1 MKRIGILFCI
11 IILTRQVAIAQIK
24 STIHRENIKTVFVG
38 NVNPQQYIQSQPV
51 IELRQQDTWFLSF
64 DDLSLKTNTYYL
76 RIISCQSD
84 WTPSSLSEIEYLQDF
99 NDIPL
104 RDARSSMGTK
114 ISYLNY
120 HIALPKVR
128 ISGNYIAQV
137 YANRNKR
144 DTVFTQ
150 RFSIVENEIQ
160 VAASVQFGQTN
171 ASRATS
177 QVLQL
182 TLRYSD
188 GLMIQSEDDL
198 RVFVRKNNEP
208 DFILKNLPKPV
219 INGMDRSIRFPSFNQ
234 ENSVLAGNE
243 YRLIDL
249 RSVQQKLN
257 FVSGIEETET
267 QTRVITQIETAQG
280 YYPYTERK
288 DLNGQYIISNYENLS
303 DTRFADYVICQ
314 FNLKA
319 TNQGPEDVYV
329 TGGFNNYQKTA
340 TNRMKYIPSL
350 GIYQADMMLKQGIY
364 NYRFET
370 KNPTDYLEG
379 NYAQTENQY
388 DILVYFRKPGTRID
402 SLIGFQRINSIH

>member
-1 MKRIGILFCI
+1 MP
-11 IILTRQVAIAQIK
+11 VAVAQIK
-24 STIHRENIKTVFVG
+24 STIHHENIKTVFVG
-38 NVNPQQYIQSQPV
+38 HIDPQQYIQSQAV
-51 IELRQQDTWFLSF
+51 IEIRQQDAWYLSF

-76 RIISCQSD
+76 RILSCQSD
-84 WTPSSLSEIEYLQDF
+84 WTPSSLAEIEYLQDF

-104 RDARSSMGTK
+104 RDAKSSMGTK
-114 ISYLNY
+114 IPYLNY
-120 HIALPKVR
+120 HVPLPKVR

-160 VAASVQFGQTN
+160 VGASVQFGQTN

-177 QVLQL
+177 QVIQLQ
-182 TLRYSD
+182 LRYSD
-188 GLMIQSEDDL
+188 GLMIQSEEDL
-198 RVFVRKNNEP
+198 RVFIRKNNEP
-208 DFILKNLPKPV
+208 NFILKNLPKPV

-257 FVSGIEETET
+257 FVSSIDEKET
-267 QTRVITQIETAQG
+267 QTLITTQMETAQG
-280 YYPYTERK
+280 YYPYTERR
-288 DLNGQYIISNYENLS
+288 DLNGHYIISNYENLS
-303 DTRFADYVICQ
+303 DARFADYVICQ

-319 TNQGPEDVYV
+319 TNQAPEDVYV
-329 TGGFNNYQKTA
+329 TGGFNDYQKTA
-340 TNRMKYIPSL
+340 TNRMVYVPSL
-350 GIYQADMMLKQGIY
+350 GIYQANLMLKQGIY

-370 KNPTDYLEG
+370 KDPSDYLEG

-402 SLIGFQRINSIH
+402 ALVGFQRINSIH

>member
-1 MKRIGILFCI
+1 MKQGLLFVYFV
-11 IILTRQVAIAQIK
+11 LSVSWAQAQINNA
-24 STIHRENIKTVFVG
+24 IHREHIKTVFVG
-38 NVNPQQYIQSQPV
+38 NADPQQYIQSQAV
-51 IELRQQDTWFLSF
+51 IDIGQQDAWFLSF
-64 DDLSLKTNTYYL
+64 DDLALKTNTYYL

-104 RDARSSMGTK
+104 RDAKSSMGTK
-114 ISYLNY
+114 IPYLNY
-120 HIALPKVR
+120 RVPLPKLR

-150 RFSIVENEIQ
+150 RFSIVENEMQ
-160 VAASVQFGQTN
+160 VAATVQFGQTN
-171 ASRATS
+171 ANRATN
-177 QVLQL
+177 QAIQLQL
-182 TLRYSD
+182 RYPD
-188 GLMIQSEDDL
+188 GYMIQSEDDL
-198 RVFVRKNNEP
+198 RVFIRKNNEP
-208 DFILKNLPKPV
+208 GYILKNLPKPV
-219 INGMDRSIRFPSFNQ
+219 INSMDRSIRFPSFNQ

-257 FVSGIEETET
+257 FVAGIDEKEKETV
-267 QTRVITQIETAQG
+267 VITQMEVAQG

-288 DLNGQYIISNYENLS
+288 DLNGQYIISNYENIS

-319 TNQGPEDVYV
+319 TNQAPEEVYV
-329 TGGFNNYQKTA
+329 VGGFNNYQHTKT
-340 TNRMKYIPSL
+340 NQMSYIPSA
-350 GIYQADMMLKQGIY
+350 GIYQGNLLLKQGIY

-370 KNPTDYLEG
+370 KNPSDYLEG

-388 DILVYFRKPGTRID
+388 DILVYYRKPGTRID
-402 SLIGFQRINSIH
+402 ALVGFQRINSIR

>member
-1 MKRIGILFCI
+1 MKQGLLFVYFV
-11 IILTRQVAIAQIK
+11 LSVSWAQAQINNA
-24 STIHRENIKTVFVG
+24 IHREHIKTVFVG
-38 NVNPQQYIQSQPV
+38 NADPQQYIQSQAV
-51 IELRQQDTWFLSF
+51 IDIGQQDAWFLSF
-64 DDLSLKTNTYYL
+64 DDLALKTNTYYL

-104 RDARSSMGTK
+104 RDAKSSMGTK
-114 ISYLNY
+114 IPYLNY
-120 HIALPKVR
+120 RVPLPKLR

-150 RFSIVENEIQ
+150 RFSIVENEMQ
-160 VAASVQFGQTN
+160 VAATVQFGQTN
-171 ASRATS
+171 ANRATN
-177 QVLQL
+177 QAIQLQL
-182 TLRYSD
+182 RYPD
-188 GLMIQSEDDL
+188 GYMIQSEDDL
-198 RVFVRKNNEP
+198 RVFIRKNNEP
-208 DFILKNLPKPV
+208 GYILKNLPKPV
-219 INGMDRSIRFPSFNQ
+219 INSMDRSIRFPSFNQ

-257 FVSGIEETET
+257 FVAGIDEKEKETV
-267 QTRVITQIETAQG
+267 VITQMEVAQG

-288 DLNGQYIISNYENLS
+288 DLNGQYIISNYENVS

-319 TNQGPEDVYV
+319 TNQAPEDVYV
-329 TGGFNNYQKTA
+329 VGGFNNYQKTKA
-340 TNRMKYIPSL
+340 NQMSYIPSA
-350 GIYQADMMLKQGIY
+350 GIYQGNLLLKQGIY

-370 KNPTDYLEG
+370 KNPSDYLEG

-388 DILVYFRKPGTRID
+388 DILVYYRKPGTRID
-402 SLIGFQRINSIH
+402 ALVGFQRINSIH

>member
-1 MKRIGILFCI
+1 MP
-11 IILTRQVAIAQIK
+11 VAIAQIK
-24 STIHRENIKTVFVG
+24 STIHRENIKTVFISHVD
-38 NVNPQQYIQSQPV
+38 PQQYIQSQAV
-51 IELRQQDTWFLSF
+51 IEIRQQDAWYLSF

-76 RIISCQSD
+76 RILSCQSD
-84 WTPSSLSEIEYLQDF
+84 WTPSSLAEIEYLQDF

-104 RDARSSMGTK
+104 RDAKSSMGTK
-114 ISYLNY
+114 IPYLNY
-120 HIALPKVR
+120 HVPLPKVR

-160 VAASVQFGQTN
+160 VGASVQFGQTN

-177 QVLQL
+177 QVIQLQ
-182 TLRYSD
+182 LRYSD
-188 GLMIQSEDDL
+188 GLMIQSEEDL
-198 RVFVRKNNEP
+198 RVFIRKNNEP
-208 DFILKNLPKPV
+208 NFILKNLPKPV

-257 FVSGIEETET
+257 FVSSIDEKET
-267 QTRVITQIETAQG
+267 QTLITTQMETAQG
-280 YYPYTERK
+280 YYPYTERR
-288 DLNGQYIISNYENLS
+288 DLNGHYIISNYENLS
-303 DTRFADYVICQ
+303 DARFADYVICQ

-319 TNQGPEDVYV
+319 TNQAPEDVYV
-329 TGGFNNYQKTA
+329 TGGFNDYQKTA
-340 TNRMKYIPSL
+340 TNRMVYVPSL
-350 GIYQADMMLKQGIY
+350 GIYQANLMLKQGIY

-370 KNPTDYLEG
+370 KDPSDYLEG

-402 SLIGFQRINSIH
+402 ALVGFQRINSIR

>member
-1 MKRIGILFCI
+1 MP
-11 IILTRQVAIAQIK
+11 VAIAQIK
-24 STIHRENIKTVFVG
+24 STIHYENIKTVFVG
-38 NVNPQQYIQSQPV
+38 HVDPQQYIQSQAV
-51 IELRQQDTWFLSF
+51 IEIRQQDAWYLSF

-76 RIISCQSD
+76 RILSCQSD
-84 WTPSSLSEIEYLQDF
+84 WTPSSLAEIEYLQDF

-104 RDARSSMGTK
+104 RDAKSSMGTK
-114 ISYLNY
+114 IPYLNY
-120 HIALPKVR
+120 HVPLPKVR

-160 VAASVQFGQTN
+160 VGASVQFGQTN

-177 QVLQL
+177 QVIQLQ
-182 TLRYSD
+182 LRYSD
-188 GLMIQSEDDL
+188 GLMIQSEEDL
-198 RVFVRKNNEP
+198 RVFIRKNNEP
-208 DFILKNLPKPV
+208 NFILKNLPKPV

-257 FVSGIEETET
+257 FVSSIEEKET
-267 QTRVITQIETAQG
+267 QTLITTQMETAQG
-280 YYPYTERK
+280 YYPYTERR
-288 DLNGQYIISNYENLS
+288 DLNGHYLISNYENLS
-303 DTRFADYVICQ
+303 DARFADYVICQ

-319 TNQGPEDVYV
+319 TNQAPEDVYV
-329 TGGFNNYQKTA
+329 TGGFNDYQKTA
-340 TNRMKYIPSL
+340 TNRMVYVPSL
-350 GIYQADMMLKQGIY
+350 GIYQANLMLKQGIY

-370 KNPTDYLEG
+370 KNPSDYLEG

-402 SLIGFQRINSIH
+402 ALVGFQRINSIR

>member
-1 MKRIGILFCI
+1 MKRIGIIFCI
-11 IILTRQVAIAQIK
+11 LFLSRSVAIAQIK

-38 NVNPQQYIQSQPV
+38 NVDPQQYIQSQPV
-51 IELRQQDTWFLSF
+51 IDLRQQDAWFLSF

-84 WTPSSLSEIEYLQDF
+84 WTTSSLSEIEYLQDF

-114 ISYLNY
+114 IPYLNY

-182 TLRYSD
+182 VLRYSD

-208 DFILKNLPKPV
+208 NFILKNLPKPV

-257 FVSGIEETET
+257 FVSGIEEKET
-267 QTRVITQIETAQG
+267 QTRVIAQMETAQG
-280 YYPYTERK
+280 YYPYTERR
-288 DLNGQYIISNYENLS
+288 DLNGQYIISNYENLYDS
-303 DTRFADYVICQ
+303 RFADYVICQ

-319 TNQGPEDVYV
+319 TNQVPEDVYV
-329 TGGFNNYQKTA
+329 TGGFNDYQKTA
-340 TNRMKYIPSL
+340 TNRMAYIPSL
-350 GIYQADMMLKQGIY
+350 GIYQADIMLKQGIY

-370 KNPTDYLEG
+370 KNPSDYLEG

-402 SLIGFQRINSIH
+402 SLVGFQRINSIR

>member
-1 MKRIGILFCI
+1 MP
-11 IILTRQVAIAQIK
+11 VAIAQIK
-24 STIHRENIKTVFVG
+24 STIHHENIKTVFVG
-38 NVNPQQYIQSQPV
+38 HVDPQQYIQSQAV
-51 IELRQQDTWFLSF
+51 IEIRQQDAWYLSF

-76 RIISCQSD
+76 RILSCQSD
-84 WTPSSLSEIEYLQDF
+84 WTPSSLAEIEYLQDF

-104 RDARSSMGTK
+104 RDAKSSMGTK
-114 ISYLNY
+114 IPYLNY
-120 HIALPKVR
+120 HVPLPKVR

-160 VAASVQFGQTN
+160 VGASVQFGQTN

-177 QVLQL
+177 QVIQLQ
-182 TLRYSD
+182 LRYSD
-188 GLMIQSEDDL
+188 GLMIQSEEDL
-198 RVFVRKNNEP
+198 RVFIRKNNEP
-208 DFILKNLPKPV
+208 NFILKNLPKPV

-257 FVSGIEETET
+257 FVSSIEEKET
-267 QTRVITQIETAQG
+267 QTLITTQMETAQG
-280 YYPYTERK
+280 YYPYTERR
-288 DLNGQYIISNYENLS
+288 DLNGHYIISNYENLS
-303 DTRFADYVICQ
+303 DARFADYVICQ

-319 TNQGPEDVYV
+319 TNQAPEDVYV
-329 TGGFNNYQKTA
+329 TGGFNDYQKTA
-340 TNRMKYIPSL
+340 TNRMVYVPSL
-350 GIYQADMMLKQGIY
+350 GIYQANLMLKQGIY

-370 KNPTDYLEG
+370 KNPSDYLEG

-402 SLIGFQRINSIH
+402 ALVGFQRINSIR

>member
-1 MKRIGILFCI
+1 MKRGLILGYL
-11 IILTRQVAIAQIK
+11 ILSISWASAQIN
-24 STIHRENIKTVFVG
+24 STIHRDHIKTVFVG
-38 NVNPQQYIQSQPV
+38 NIDPQQFIQSQAV
-51 IELRQQDTWFLSF
+51 INLQEQESWFLSF
-64 DDLSLKTNTYYL
+64 DDLALKTNIYYL
-76 RIISCQSD
+76 RIISCQAD

-104 RDARSSMGTK
+104 RDAKTSMGTK
-114 ISYLNY
+114 IPYLHY
-120 HIALPKVR
+120 RVPMPKVR

-144 DTVFTQ
+144 DTIFTQ

-177 QVLQL
+177 QAIQLQL
-182 TLRYSD
+182 KYPD
-188 GLMIQSEDDL
+188 GYMIKSEDDL
-198 RVFVRKNNEP
+198 RVYIRKNNEP
-208 DFILKNLPKPV
+208 DYILKNLPKPV
-219 INGMDRSIRFPSFNQ
+219 INSMDRTIRFPSFNQ

-257 FVSGIEETET
+257 FVSSIDEREKETV
-267 QTRVITQIETAQG
+267 VITQLETAQG
-280 YYPYTERK
+280 YYPYTERR
-288 DLNGQYIISNYENLS
+288 DLNGQYVIGNYENSS
-303 DTRFADYVICQ
+303 DSRFADYVICQ

-319 TNQGPEDVYV
+319 TNQAPEDVYV
-329 TGGFNNYQKTA
+329 TRGFNNYIKSPI
-340 TNRMKYIPSL
+340 NRMRYIPTS
-350 GIYQADMMLKQGIY
+350 GTYQANILLKQGIY

-370 KNPTDYLEG
+370 KNPSDYLEG

-388 DILVYFRKPGTRID
+388 DILVYYRKPGTRID
-402 SLIGFQRINSIH
+402 ALVGFQRINSIH

>member
-1 MKRIGILFCI
+1 MP
-11 IILTRQVAIAQIK
+11 VAIAQIK
-24 STIHRENIKTVFVG
+24 STIHHENIKTVFVG
-38 NVNPQQYIQSQPV
+38 HVDPQQYIQSQAV
-51 IELRQQDTWFLSF
+51 IEIRQQDAWYLSF

-76 RIISCQSD
+76 RILSCQSD
-84 WTPSSLSEIEYLQDF
+84 WTPSSLAEIEYLQDF

-104 RDARSSMGTK
+104 RDAKSSMGTK
-114 ISYLNY
+114 IPYLNY
-120 HIALPKVR
+120 HVPLPKVR

-160 VAASVQFGQTN
+160 VGASVQFGQTN

-177 QVLQL
+177 QVIQLQ
-182 TLRYSD
+182 LRYSD
-188 GLMIQSEDDL
+188 GLMIQSEEDL
-198 RVFVRKNNEP
+198 RVFIRKNNEP
-208 DFILKNLPKPV
+208 NFILKNLPKPV

-257 FVSGIEETET
+257 FVSSIEEKET
-267 QTRVITQIETAQG
+267 QTLITTQLETAQG
-280 YYPYTERK
+280 YYPYTERR
-288 DLNGQYIISNYENLS
+288 DLNGHYIISNYENLS
-303 DTRFADYVICQ
+303 DARFADYVICQ

-319 TNQGPEDVYV
+319 TNQAPEDVYV
-329 TGGFNNYQKTA
+329 TGGFNDYQKTA
-340 TNRMKYIPSL
+340 TNRMVYVPSL
-350 GIYQADMMLKQGIY
+350 GIYQANLMLKQGIY

-370 KNPTDYLEG
+370 KNPSDYLEG

-402 SLIGFQRINSIH
+402 ALVGFQRINSIR

>member
-1 MKRIGILFCI
+1 
-11 IILTRQVAIAQIK
+11 
-24 STIHRENIKTVFVG
+24 
-38 NVNPQQYIQSQPV
+38 
-51 IELRQQDTWFLSF
+51 
-64 DDLSLKTNTYYL
+64 
-76 RIISCQSD
+76 
-84 WTPSSLSEIEYLQDF
+84 
-99 NDIPL
+99 
-104 RDARSSMGTK
+104 MGTK

-182 TLRYSD
+182 SLRYSD

-208 DFILKNLPKPV
+208 NFILKNLPKPV
-219 INGMDRSIRFPSFNQ
+219 INSMDRSIRFPSFNQ

-243 YRLIDL
+243 FRLIDL

-257 FVSGIEETET
+257 FVSGIEEKET
-267 QTRVITQIETAQG
+267 QTLVKTQMETAQG

-303 DTRFADYVICQ
+303 DSRFADYVICQ

-319 TNQGPEDVYV
+319 TNQAPEDVYV
-329 TGGFNNYQKTA
+329 TGGFNDYQKTA
-340 TNRMKYIPSL
+340 TNRMAYIPSL
-350 GIYQADMMLKQGIY
+350 GIYQANLMLKQGIY

-370 KNPTDYLEG
+370 KNPSDYLEG

-402 SLIGFQRINSIH
+402 ALIGFQRINSIH

>member
-11 IILTRQVAIAQIK
+11 IILSRQVAIAQIK

-38 NVNPQQYIQSQPV
+38 NVDPQQYIQSQPV
-51 IELRQQDTWFLSF
+51 IDLRQQDAWFLSF

-182 TLRYSD
+182 SLRYSD

-257 FVSGIEETET
+257 FVSGIEEKET

-319 TNQGPEDVYV
+319 TNQAPEDVYV

-370 KNPTDYLEG
+370 KNPSDYLEG

>member
-1 MKRIGILFCI
+1 MKRIGIIFCI
-11 IILTRQVAIAQIK
+11 LILSRPIVIAQIK
-24 STIHRENIKTVFVG
+24 STIHRENIKSVFVG
-38 NVNPQQYIQSQPV
+38 NVDPQQYIQSQPV
-51 IELRQQDTWFLSF
+51 IDLRQQDAWFLSF

-182 TLRYSD
+182 SLRYSD

-208 DFILKNLPKPV
+208 NFILKNLPKPV
-219 INGMDRSIRFPSFNQ
+219 INSMDRSIRFPSFNQ

-243 YRLIDL
+243 FRLIDL

-257 FVSGIEETET
+257 FVSGIEEKET
-267 QTRVITQIETAQG
+267 QTLVKTQMETAQG

-303 DTRFADYVICQ
+303 DSRFADYVICQ

-319 TNQGPEDVYV
+319 TNQAPEDVYV
-329 TGGFNNYQKTA
+329 TGGFNDYQKTA
-340 TNRMKYIPSL
+340 TNRMAYIPSL
-350 GIYQADMMLKQGIY
+350 GIYQANLMLKQGIY

-370 KNPTDYLEG
+370 KNPSDYLEG

-388 DILVYFRKPGTRID
+388 DILVYLRKPGTRID
-402 SLIGFQRINSIH
+402 ALIGFQRINSIH

>member
-1 MKRIGILFCI
+1 MP
-11 IILTRQVAIAQIK
+11 VAIAQIK
-24 STIHRENIKTVFVG
+24 STIHHENIKTVFVG
-38 NVNPQQYIQSQPV
+38 HVDPQQYIQSQAV
-51 IELRQQDTWFLSF
+51 IEIRQQDAWYLSF

-76 RIISCQSD
+76 RILSCQSD
-84 WTPSSLSEIEYLQDF
+84 WTPSSLAEIEYLQDF

-104 RDARSSMGTK
+104 RDAKSSMGTK
-114 ISYLNY
+114 IPYLNY
-120 HIALPKVR
+120 HVPLPKVR

-160 VAASVQFGQTN
+160 VGASVQFGQTN

-177 QVLQL
+177 QVIQLQ
-182 TLRYSD
+182 LRYSD
-188 GLMIQSEDDL
+188 GLMIQSEEDL
-198 RVFVRKNNEP
+198 RVFIRKNNEP
-208 DFILKNLPKPV
+208 NFILKNLPKPV

-257 FVSGIEETET
+257 FVSSIEEKET
-267 QTRVITQIETAQG
+267 QTLITTQMETAQG
-280 YYPYTERK
+280 YYPYTERR
-288 DLNGQYIISNYENLS
+288 DLNGHYLISNYENLS
-303 DTRFADYVICQ
+303 DARFADYVICQ

-319 TNQGPEDVYV
+319 TNQAPEDVYV
-329 TGGFNNYQKTA
+329 TGGFNDYQKTA
-340 TNRMKYIPSL
+340 TNRMVYVPSL
-350 GIYQADMMLKQGIY
+350 GIYQANLMLKQGIY

-370 KNPTDYLEG
+370 KNPSDYLEG

-402 SLIGFQRINSIH
+402 ALVGFQRINSIR

>member
-1 MKRIGILFCI
+1 MKRGLLIAFIL
-11 IILTRQVAIAQIK
+11 VSVSWANAQINT
-24 STIHRENIKTVFVG
+24 TIHREYIKTVFVG
-38 NVNPQQYIQSQPV
+38 NVDPQQYIQSQAV
-51 IELRQQDTWFLSF
+51 IDIHQQDAWFLSF
-64 DDLSLKTNTYYL
+64 DDLALQSNTYYL

-104 RDARSSMGTK
+104 RDAKSSMGTK
-114 ISYLNY
+114 IPYLNY
-120 HIALPKVR
+120 RVPLPKLR
-128 ISGNYIAQV
+128 ISGNYVAQV

-150 RFSIVENEIQ
+150 RFSIVENEMQ

-177 QVLQL
+177 QALQIQ
-182 TLRYSD
+182 LRYPD
-188 GLMIQSEDDL
+188 GYMIQSEDDL
-198 RVFVRKNNEP
+198 RVQVRKNNEP
-208 DFILKNLPKPV
+208 EYILKKLPKPV
-219 INGMDRSIRFPSFNQ
+219 INSMDRSIKFPSFNQ

-257 FVSGIEETET
+257 FVAGIDERKKETV
-267 QTRVITQIETAQG
+267 VITQLEVAQG

-288 DLNGQYIISNYENLS
+288 DLNGQYVINNYENLG
-303 DTRFADYVICQ
+303 DPRFADYVICQ

-319 TNQGPEDVYV
+319 TNQAPEDVYV
-329 TGGFNNYQKTA
+329 VGGFNQYQKTHA
-340 TNRMKYIPSL
+340 NRMTFNPSS
-350 GIYQADMMLKQGIY
+350 GIYQANLLLKQGIY

-370 KNPTDYLEG
+370 KNPSDYLEG

-388 DILVYFRKPGTRID
+388 DILVYYRKPGTRID
-402 SLIGFQRINSIH
+402 ALVGFQRINSIH

>member
-1 MKRIGILFCI
+1 MKRGLFFAFILVSI
-11 IILTRQVAIAQIK
+11 SWANAQINT
-24 STIHRENIKTVFVG
+24 TIHREYIKTLFVG
-38 NVNPQQYIQSQPV
+38 NVDSQQYIQSQAV
-51 IELRQQDTWFLSF
+51 IDIHQQDAWFLSF
-64 DDLSLKTNTYYL
+64 DDLALKSNTYYL

-104 RDARSSMGTK
+104 RDAKSSMGTK
-114 ISYLNY
+114 IPYLNY
-120 HIALPKVR
+120 RVPLPKLR

-150 RFSIVENEIQ
+150 RFSIVENEMQ

-171 ASRATS
+171 DSRATS
-177 QVLQL
+177 QALQIQ
-182 TLRYSD
+182 LRYPD
-188 GLMIQSEDDL
+188 GYMIQSEDDL
-198 RVFVRKNNEP
+198 RVQVRKNNEP
-208 DFILKNLPKPV
+208 EYILKKLPKPV
-219 INGMDRSIRFPSFNQ
+219 INSMDRSIKFPSFNQ

-257 FVSGIEETET
+257 FVAGIDEREKETM
-267 QTRVITQIETAQG
+267 VITQLEVAQG

-288 DLNGQYIISNYENLS
+288 DLNGQYVINNYENLG
-303 DTRFADYVICQ
+303 DPRFADYVICQ

-319 TNQGPEDVYV
+319 TNQAPEDVYV
-329 TGGFNNYQKTA
+329 VGGFNHYQKTPA
-340 TNRMKYIPSL
+340 NRMTYNPST
-350 GIYQADMMLKQGIY
+350 GIYQANLLLKQGIY

-370 KNPTDYLEG
+370 KNPSDYLEG

-388 DILVYFRKPGTRID
+388 DILVYYRKPGTRID
-402 SLIGFQRINSIH
+402 ALVGFQRINSIR

>member
-11 IILTRQVAIAQIK
+11 IILSRQVAIAQIK

-51 IELRQQDTWFLSF
+51 IELRQQDAWFLSF

-257 FVSGIEETET
+257 FVSGIEEKET

-319 TNQGPEDVYV
+319 TNQAPEDVYV

-370 KNPTDYLEG
+370 KNPSDYLEG

>member
-1 MKRIGILFCI
+1 MKRGLLCALIL
-11 IILTRQVAIAQIK
+11 LSVSWANAQIN
-24 STIHRENIKTVFVG
+24 STIHREHIKTVFVG
-38 NVNPQQYIQSQPV
+38 NVDPQQYIQSQTV
-51 IELRQQDTWFLSF
+51 IDINQQDAWFLSF
-64 DDLSLKTNTYYL
+64 DDLALKSNTYYL

-104 RDARSSMGTK
+104 RDAKSSMGTK
-114 ISYLNY
+114 IPYLNY
-120 HIALPKVR
+120 RVPLPKLR
-128 ISGNYIAQV
+128 ISGNYVAQV

-160 VAASVQFGQTN
+160 VAATVQFGQTN
-171 ASRATS
+171 ASRATN
-177 QVLQL
+177 QALQIQ
-182 TLRYSD
+182 LRYPD
-188 GLMIQSEDDL
+188 GYMIQSEDDL
-198 RVFVRKNNEP
+198 RVQVRKNNEP
-208 DFILKNLPKPV
+208 EYILKKLPKPV
-219 INGMDRSIRFPSFNQ
+219 INSMDRSIKFPSFNQ

-257 FVSGIEETET
+257 FVAGIDEREKETVVMT
-267 QTRVITQIETAQG
+267 QMEVAQG

-288 DLNGQYIISNYENLS
+288 DLNGQYIIANYENS
-303 DTRFADYVICQ
+303 GDPRFADYVICQ

-319 TNQGPEDVYV
+319 NNLAPDDVYV
-329 TGGFNNYQKTA
+329 VGGFNNYQKTPA
-340 TNRMKYIPSL
+340 NQMAFNPST
-350 GIYQADMMLKQGIY
+350 GIYQANLLLKQGIY

-370 KNPTDYLEG
+370 KNPSDYLEG

-388 DILVYFRKPGTRID
+388 DILVYYRKPGTRID
-402 SLIGFQRINSIH
+402 ALVGFQRINSIH